1 MEALAISAKRG
12 TDIRIITPGI
22 PDKKVVNQLTKYSY
36 GYLLENGVKIYEY
49 APGFM
54 HAKTYLSDECAL
66 IGTINLDF
74 RSLYIHYECGALI
87 WDEDFTKSVEK
98 DFEETFAQCRK
109 ITLEDWKKRPV
120 PVRIIQNVFN
130 LFSSLM

>member
-1 MEALAISAKRG
+1 MK
-12 TDIRIITPGI
+12 IRMSI

-36 GYLLENGVKIYEY
+36 GFLLENGVKIYEY

-74 RSLYIHYECGALI
+74 RSLYIHYECGALM
-87 WDEDFTKSVEK
+87 WDKNMNTDIMNDFK
-98 DFEETFAQCRK
+98 ETMDASK
-109 ITLEDWKKRPV
+109 EITLEEWKKRPV
-120 PVRIIQNVFN
+120 PIKIIQNFFN